1 VNGLAR
7 SQREQPVDPTV
18 FVNDDMETVAGAF
31 QEAFKTVLAQ
41 YLNEEQLVAVKTF
54 VTKVVV
60 EEKPWMWSSPE
71 GVEHLLDL
79 VMVDELIRDFVMTLA
94 FTFFARWGEASV
106 KFTGLTDA
114 LSWGTSADN
123 DNGDDRQLVLMP
135 DVINSRLTQQADVK
149 KYLAANKWVVTL
161 LLIKLFVIPPGPD
174 EPPARKK
181 QPTITGFQQQ

>member
-1 VNGLAR
+1 M
-7 SQREQPVDPTV
+7 DPTV